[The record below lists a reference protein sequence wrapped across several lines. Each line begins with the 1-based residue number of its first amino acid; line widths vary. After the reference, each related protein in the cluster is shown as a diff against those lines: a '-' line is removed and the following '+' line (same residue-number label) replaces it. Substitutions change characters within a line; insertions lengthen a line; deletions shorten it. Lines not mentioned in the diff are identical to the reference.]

1 MKYILICSNPEI
13 AKHSQEIGVNT
24 ILVDLEKYG
33 KRERQGP
40 GTWITDH
47 NLETVSKIRKS
58 ISGELLVRVDPW
70 KEETKEQIDESI
82 ERGANSIMLPMIKN
96 LQEIEEFIDYVGK
109 RANILPMI
117 ETKDAFSIMNA
128 ILELEQIKEIFIGL
142 NDLHLSLSLSFMFEP
157 LSKGLIDKV
166 SELTL
171 KKGKKFGFGGIAL
184 IGEGELK
191 SDLILSEHIR
201 LQSSS
206 VILSRSF
213 HKNAKDLK
221 DLYSKIDFEHEFNKL
236 KTKEME
242 IKSLSS
248 KDLERNRSIL
258 RKEVIRILN

>member
-1 MKYILICSNPEI
+1 MKYILICGNPEI

-33 KRERQGP
+33 KIKRQGP
-40 GTWITDH
+40 ESWISDH
-47 NLETVSKIRKS
+47 DLETVSKIRDS

-82 ERGANSIMLPMIKN
+82 ERGANSIMLPMIKS
-96 LQEIEEFIDYVGK
+96 LQEVEEFVDYVGK

-117 ETKDAFSIMNA
+117 ETKEALSIINSV
-128 ILELEQIKEIFIGL
+128 LELEQIEEIFIGL
-142 NDLHLSLSLSFMFEP
+142 NDLHLSLDLSFMFEP
-157 LSKGLIDKV
+157 LSQGLIDKA
-166 SELTL
+166 SESVI

-201 LQSSS
+201 LKSSS

-213 HKNAKDLK
+213 HKNAKDIK
-221 DLYSKIDFEHEFNKL
+221 DLYSKIDFKYEFNKL
-236 KTKEME
+236 KNKELE
-242 IKSLSS
+242 IRSLSS
-248 KDLERNRSIL
+248 KELERNRSRL
-258 RKEVIRILN
+258 YKEVIKIIN